1 MASDTNSVATAA
13 EKRKKA
19 LDLRRAGWSFEDI
32 AAEVGYANKGSAH
45 RAVKQGIAAIT
56 RESATELLELQ
67 MSRLDDLMAGA
78 YEAAR
83 NGDLFAIDRVLKIID
98 QQAKFTNLYDREP
111 EDDNIARAGAALVAM
126 VEAAKVVHAGNVA
139 AAAALAAQ
147 EGGSDADGR
156 PVAEAGSDPR

>member
-1 MASDTNSVATAA
+1 MGNETGRRMTAA

-19 LDLRRAGWSFEDI
+19 LDLRRAGWSFDDI
-32 AAEVGYANKGSAH
+32 AADVGYASKGAAH
-45 RAVKQGIAAIT
+45 NAVRIAIKDIT
-56 RESATELLELQ
+56 RESATELLELEL
-67 MSRLDDLMAGA
+67 SRLDDLMAGA
-78 YEAAR
+78 YESAR

-98 QQAKFTNLYDREP
+98 QRAKFLGLYDREP

-156 PVAEAGSDPR
+156 SVAEAGSDPR